1 MKLVWLPRAVAD
13 LQHARAYIAEH
24 DPQAA
29 RAVAQKIRTLVAR
42 LKTRPGMGRPTEI
55 DDIRKISVPG
65 LPYLIPYRVKE
76 RRIEILRVFHTAQEQ
91 PESWEG

>member
-24 DPQAA
+24 DPHSA

-42 LKTRPGMGRPTEI
+42 LKSHPGMGRPTEM

-76 RRIEILRVFHTAQEQ
+76 QRIEILRVFHTAQEQ
-91 PESWEG
+91 PESWEE

>member
-1 MKLVWLPRAVAD
+1 MKLVWLPRAIAD
-13 LQHARAYIAEH
+13 LQQARAYIAEH

-91 PESWEG
+91 PERWEE

>member
-13 LQHARAYIAEH
+13 LQEIRAYIAEH
-24 DPQAA
+24 DRRAA

-42 LKTRPGMGRPTEI
+42 LKAHPGMGRPTEV

-65 LPYLIPYRVKE
+65 LPYLIPYRV
-76 RRIEILRVFHTAQEQ
+76 RDSRIEILRVFHTAQPQ
-91 PESWEG
+91 PSSWHE